1 MPNMDNWG
9 NSSRLGRP
17 NAQSRAAA
25 AWNRIQDKP
34 SVITVVGS
42 VTPQTVRIE
51 FDNSNPRAVEGTP
64 SAADMSTLVIFGI
77 RDHATLPDT
86 ALATGDRIIFENEE
100 YEVQDVVKTIGEI
113 QARAYRQV

>member
-1 MPNMDNWG
+1 MPNMDNWPG
-9 NSSRLGRP
+9 SNILGRP
-17 NAQSRAAA
+17 NAQARAAA
-25 AWNRIQDKP
+25 AWQRIQDKP

-42 VTPQTVRIE
+42 ATPQTVRIE
-51 FDNSNPRAVEGTP
+51 FDNSNPRTVDGTP
-64 SAADMSTLVIFGI
+64 AAADVATLIIFGI

-86 ALATGDRIIFENEE
+86 ALATGDRIIFDNEE